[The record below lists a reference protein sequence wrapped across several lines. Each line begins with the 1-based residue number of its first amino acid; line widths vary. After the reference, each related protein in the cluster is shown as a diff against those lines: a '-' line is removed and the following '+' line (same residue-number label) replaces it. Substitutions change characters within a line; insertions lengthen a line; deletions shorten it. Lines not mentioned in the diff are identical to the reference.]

1 MGISEQRARDVL
13 HEYESALKGAPLAAQ
28 SRRAYRSRVA
38 GYLGWLVRINVG
50 PGDPL
55 TDPLSRD
62 YAVGAYQA
70 WLKTARDTKPAT
82 VNAIRTALDHFYDHL
97 RLGAA
102 MAGREERPA
111 AGPRVLADAEQRGFL
126 RAVERASIRD
136 RAIAYTLFFTGIRV
150 AELVALDLEHVRMRG
165 HKRLIVWEGKGR
177 GYREIPLETEPRPV
191 LKDWIAERG
200 EWPGVDRTPACFVNR
215 RGGRLTTR
223 SVDDLVVRIGRE
235 SGVGPDEPV
244 TPHVLRHT
252 YGARL
257 LREGTDIARVS
268 ELMGHKRL
276 ETTRRYLA
284 TLGS

>member
-1 MGISEQRARDVL
+1 MGGITERRARDVL
-13 HEYESALKGAPLAAQ
+13 REYERALAGAPLAAQ

-38 GYLGWLVRINVG
+38 GYLGWLVRLDL

-55 TDPLSRD
+55 ADPLARD
-62 YAVGAYQA
+62 HAVSAYQL
-70 WLKTARDTKPAT
+70 WLKSARETKPAT
-82 VNAIRTALDHFYDHL
+82 VNAILTALDHFYEHL

-102 MAGREERPA
+102 MVGREERTA
-111 AGPRVLADAEQRGFL
+111 AGPRVLADAEQRAFL
-126 RAVERASIRD
+126 RAVEQASVRD

-150 AELVALDLEHVRMRG
+150 AELAALDLDHIRMRG
-165 HKRLIVWEGKGR
+165 RKRLIVWEGKGR
-177 GYREIPLETEPRPV
+177 GYREIPLETEPQPV
-191 LKDWIAERG
+191 LREWIAERG
-200 EWPGVDRTPACFVNR
+200 DWPGVDRTPACFVNR

-235 SGVGPDEPV
+235 SGIGSDDPI

-257 LREGTDIARVS
+257 LRAGTDLTRVS

-276 ETTRRYLA
+276 ETTKRYLA